1 MAWYGFVYREFTPW
15 RWLFYDWNT
24 ANLKFCYD
32 QKEARAWWEQVKEDI
47 IDEKIKRPPNKLIKV
62 SFPQADEWVPD
73 KWFDEWVATTRMSLR
88 LQAVLVQFLQQYYYN
103 WTHFVKKKLDKEI
116 KKEDFWVLINMKD
129 ILMGMFRV
137 TPVKIKSSF
146 DKIANKQ
153 TYSDWEFSQDADK
166 VTYQVDWK
174 DYKTNMY
181 GIYTPQLK
189 RAMLW
194 EKYDGSP
201 MQKWQNDAWF
211 KMWRINFII
220 GSRELGKSFLMTAFA
235 GNFLMKEL
243 ASDLEIERPF
253 MIHYFWLSKEANTTV
268 AMYIKKM
275 MMNLIEDDK
284 VIKRYKSEQKLVFFD
299 GKKERMIMFKSQHDE
314 DVGKWHRPHLVIID
328 EASRMDEEI
337 YKTAINTMNAQII
350 CISTINYDS
359 VKNWFWE
366 KYQQAVIR
374 QRDYRPMDELIHDLR
389 TKHWLHKVK
398 SREDLLELMK
408 QDVFGAIKDEY
419 FLERPMVWLK
429 YTIDNDQNKSEA
441 QKNMLIENALTIG
454 EDYCLAEFFWE
465 IQDNQ
470 VIFNYE
476 WLVEAIIPDKF
487 DYGIVSFDEAESFDN
502 AALVC
507 IWILNKMAWVIKSE
521 ILSKDMV
528 DRYWQIN
535 KTITIMKARCHW
547 EVIFSADITRWDA
560 YYREMS
566 EKIWFIDCPVYY
578 TKGTDAK
585 YKVPYWYAW
594 KKYLVDLARNDFFYK
609 ANIRIANELSNEWWL
624 IDEMAEF
631 KQTEKWRFEAKKW
644 KDDQVNAMMV
654 WLFAAYINF
663 LKDDFINQDKKAS
676 FNRDDY
682 ISIKIE
688 EQELKVEQDYEDMVN
703 AYIVA
708 EFW

>member
-1 MAWYGFVYREFTPW
+1 MYWFVYREFTPW

-32 QKEARAWWEQVKEDI
+32 QKEARAWWDTVKEDI
-47 IDEKIKRPPNKLIKV
+47 KEDKIKRPPNKLIKIA
-62 SFPQADEWVPD
+62 FPVATEWVPD

-88 LQAVLVQFLQQYYYN
+88 LQAVLVQFLQLYFYN
-103 WTHFVKKKLDKEI
+103 WSHFVKKETEKQI
-116 KKEDFWVLINMKD
+116 KKADFGVLMNMKD
-129 ILMGMFRV
+129 ILMGMFRI
-137 TPVKIKSSF
+137 TPVKIRSSF

-153 TYSDWEFSQDADK
+153 TYSDWEFSQDVENVVYEVASK
-166 VTYQVDWK
+166 K
-174 DYKTNMY
+174 YKTNMY

-189 RAMLW
+189 RAMLG

-220 GSRELGKSFLMTAFA
+220 WSRELGKSFLMTAFS

-243 ASDLEIERPF
+243 ASDLEVERPF
-253 MIHYFWLSKEANTTV
+253 MIHYFGLSKEANTTV

-275 MMNLIEDDK
+275 MMNLIEDEK
-284 VIKRYKSEQKLVFFD
+284 VIKWYKSEQKLVFFD

-314 DVGKWHRPHLVIID
+314 DVGKGHRPHLVIID

-359 VKNWFWE
+359 KKNWFWE
-366 KYQQAVIR
+366 KYQQALIR
-374 QRDYRPMDELIHDLR
+374 QRDYRPIDEVIHELWVR
-389 TKHWLHKVK
+389 YWLDKVR
-398 SREDLLELMK
+398 SRESLLALMK
-408 QDVFGAIKDEY
+408 EDIFGKIKDEY
-419 FLERPMVWLK
+419 FLERPMIWLK
-429 YTIDNDQNKSEA
+429 YTIDDDQNKSEA
-441 QKNMLIENALTIG
+441 QKQMLIENALQIG

-476 WLVEAIIPDKF
+476 WLVEAIIPERF
-487 DYGIVSFDEAESFDN
+487 DYGVVSFDEAESFDN

-507 IWILNKMAWVIKSE
+507 IGVLNKMAYVIKSE
-521 ILSKDMV
+521 ILSKDMT

-535 KTITIMKARCHW
+535 KTVTVMKWRCNW
-547 EVIFSADITRWDA
+547 DVIFAADITRWDA
-560 YYREMS
+560 YYREMT
-566 EKIWFIDCPVYY
+566 EKIGFIDCPVYY
-578 TKGTDAK
+578 TKGTDAN
-585 YKVPYWYAW
+585 YKVPYWYVG

-609 ANIRIANELSNEWWL
+609 ANIRIANELSNEWGL

-631 KQTEKWRFEAKKW
+631 KQNEKWRFEARKG

-654 WLFAAYINF
+654 GLFAAYINF
-663 LKDDFINQDKKAS
+663 LKEDFINQDKKAW
-676 FNRDDY
+676 FNREDY
-682 ISIKIE
+682 ISLKIE
-688 EQELKVEQDYEDMVN
+688 EDKLKVEQDYEDMVN
-703 AYIVA
+703 AYIIA